1 MKESEGNHITEE
13 SSRNINAGYACKSK
27 YIIDRSIKR
36 AFDFLGAAFCLII
49 FSPLFLIC
57 YILIKKEDGGAA
69 IFSQERI
76 GLYGKTFNIYKFRSM
91 KENAEEN
98 GPQLFEKDGDPR
110 LTHIGAF
117 LRNHH
122 LDELP

>member
-1 MKESEGNHITEE
+1 MPTNINLQQIEMKESEGNHITEE

-69 IFSQERI
+69 IFSQ
-76 GLYGKTFNIYKFRSM
+76 
-91 KENAEEN
+91 
-98 GPQLFEKDGDPR
+98 
-110 LTHIGAF
+110 GAV
-117 LRNHH
+117 
-122 LDELP
+122 P